1 MREGDARKPR
11 VGKSDIIVVL
21 LARLL
26 SKMWAVWIVGT
37 ILALCVVVYAIAWS
51 LKRT

>member
-1 MREGDARKPR
+1 MKEGDAKKPR
-11 VGKSDIIVVL
+11 VEKSDVVVVL

-26 SKMWAVWIVGT
+26 SKMWPVWIIGT
-37 ILALCVVVYAIAWS
+37 ILALCLVVYAIAWS